1 VRDRV
6 PAAANLTRLR
16 ELNSLSIV
24 HALRGSAPATASELA
39 TRTGLSRHSAD
50 VIVRS
55 LVEDGWVEVI
65 EPTGS
70 VVGRPAR
77 RYRFHATV
85 GHVMGV
91 DVGGH
96 KILALITDLDGNVI
110 ASARRLVQPED
121 LPKSRLAAMDATI
134 AECLQ
139 AAAMTPADLWALTIG
154 VTGPVDSSGRTSLF
168 SPMPGWSDVDPIGH
182 LSDRFSCPIQVEN
195 DCKLAAMAERWRGVA
210 QDADDIVYVLAGMRT
225 GAALIIDGKV
235 RRGFGGAAGEIG
247 WLAPVRWE
255 RSVTH
260 LENCGSL
267 PSDVEPNEVLGWVLT
282 ACRDGDPEA
291 QLAVKRY
298 VKDLAVGAAALTL
311 ALDPQVVVLGGGVSR
326 SADVILDQFRVE
338 LEKLTLRLPEVRVSV
353 FGDESVALGAVRLG
367 IDEVDAHSFGEQLLR
382 PVAPRRAAS

>member
-1 VRDRV
+1 M
-6 PAAANLTRLR
+6 
-16 ELNSLSIV
+16 
-24 HALRGSAPATASELA
+24 
-39 TRTGLSRHSAD
+39 SRHSAD

-55 LVEDGWVEVI
+55 LVDDGWVEVI

-96 KILALITDLDGNVI
+96 KVLALITDLDGNVV
-110 ASARRLVQPED
+110 ASARHLVQPED
-121 LPKSRLAAMDATI
+121 EPSIRLAAMDATI
-134 AECLQ
+134 AECLET
-139 AAAMTPADLWALTIG
+139 AAMTATDIWALTVG
-154 VTGPVDSSGRTSLF
+154 VTGPVDSTGRTSLF
-168 SPMPGWSDVDPIGH
+168 SPMPGWSGVDPIGH

-225 GAALIIDGKV
+225 GAALIIEGKV

-247 WLAPVRWE
+247 WLLPVRWQ

-260 LENCGSL
+260 LESCGSL
-267 PSDVEPNEVLGWVLT
+267 PSGIEPNEVLGWVLA
-282 ACRDGDPEA
+282 ACRDGDQEA
-291 QLAVKRY
+291 QTAVKRY
-298 VKDLAVGAAALTL
+298 VKDLAVGAAALVL

-326 SADVILDQFRVE
+326 SADVILDQFNAE
-338 LEKLTLRLPEVRVSV
+338 LEKLSMRPPEVRVSI

-367 IDEVDAHSFGEQLLR
+367 IDEVDAHSFGERLLQ
-382 PVAPRRAAS
+382 PVAPRRVAG